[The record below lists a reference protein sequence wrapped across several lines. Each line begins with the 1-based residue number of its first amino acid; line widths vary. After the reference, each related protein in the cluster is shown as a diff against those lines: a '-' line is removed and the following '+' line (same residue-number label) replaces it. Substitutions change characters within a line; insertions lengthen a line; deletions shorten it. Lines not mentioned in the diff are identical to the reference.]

1 LLLGITLAR
10 ALRGQYAPDRDT
22 SIRTVSLYWHF
33 VDVVWIL
40 LVAVLYVGAVL
51 G

>member
-1 LLLGITLAR
+1 LGITLAR
-10 ALRGQYAPDRDT
+10 ALRGEFGPDRDT

-40 LVAVLYVGAVL
+40 LVVVLYVGSVV